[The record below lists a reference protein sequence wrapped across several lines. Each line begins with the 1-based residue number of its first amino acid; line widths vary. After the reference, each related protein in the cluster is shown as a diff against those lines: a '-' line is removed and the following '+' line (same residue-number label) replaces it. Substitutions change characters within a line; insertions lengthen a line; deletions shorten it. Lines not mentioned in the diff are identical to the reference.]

1 MNVIIYCIF
10 VGRHLKNNAILKHI
24 LKNLIKKKKRMKFT
38 KTDDLFPLKSGL
50 WLATASVS
58 DFKLAASRTQNV
70 TITILLS
77 ISEK

>member
-24 LKNLIKKKKRMKFT
+24 LKNLIKKKRMKFT

-70 TITILLS
+70 TIIILLS

>member
-1 MNVIIYCIF
+1 MNCIS

-24 LKNLIKKKKRMKFT
+24 LKNLIEKKRMKFT

-50 WLATASVS
+50 WLASASVS
-58 DFKLAASRTQNV
+58 DFKLAASRKQNV
-70 TITILLS
+70 TIIILPS

>member
-24 LKNLIKKKKRMKFT
+24 FKNLIKKKRMKFT

-70 TITILLS
+70 TIIILLS